1 MNEQS
6 WDTRN
11 QDSRRSIFSK
21 ARIRLKR
28 KQMRKINI
36 SNCQAGMTL
45 GKAVYYDGSS
55 MLIDAGTILTPSH
68 LEELA
73 SLGITELYIQDSLS
87 NDIVVKDVIKDITR
101 LEAIRFMKQTME
113 KYSLE
118 GMPSSLSINSIVDR
132 ILNDILDS
140 EEIIVNLMDIKT
152 YDGYTFSHCV
162 NVCILSLIIGIK
174 LKLGQTELQE
184 LGVGALLH
192 DIGKVLIPPEI
203 LNKKASL
210 SNGEFE
216 VIKRHSSLG
225 YDILK
230 NIPGISRKSALVA
243 LNHHERCDGKGY
255 PMALHGEEIHLY
267 SKIVAVTDI
276 FDALTSDRIY
286 RRKIDTYKAINYLE
300 SINNLLLD
308 SQILSCFLK
317 FIPPYPIGTEVTMN
331 SGEKGFVIQLNKSH
345 TPVVRLVLNSDGTP
359 KNRYTEVDLE
369 NSKGY
374 FIMSPD

>member
-1 MNEQS
+1 
-6 WDTRN
+6 
-11 QDSRRSIFSK
+11 
-21 ARIRLKR
+21 
-28 KQMRKINI
+28 MRKINI

-55 MLIDAGTILTPSH
+55 MLIDEGTVLTPSH
-68 LEELA
+68 LAQIA
-73 SLGITELYIQDSLS
+73 SLGITELYIHDNFSK
-87 NDIVVKDVIKDITR
+87 DIEVKDVIRDITR
-101 LEAIRFMKQTME
+101 LEAILFMKQTME

-118 GMPSSLSINSIVDR
+118 GMPPSGHIISIVDK

-152 YDGYTFSHCV
+152 FDGYTFSHSV

-174 LKLGQTELQE
+174 LKLGQAELQE

-192 DIGKVLIPPEI
+192 DIGKVLIPTEI

-210 SNGEFE
+210 SNDEFE
-216 VIKRHSSLG
+216 VIKRHSKLG

-230 NIPGISRKSALVA
+230 NIPGISDKSALVA

-255 PMALHGEEIHLY
+255 PMALHKEEIHLY

-286 RRKIDTYKAINYLE
+286 RKKMGTFNAINYLE
-300 SINNLLLD
+300 SINNMLLD
-308 SQILSCFLK
+308 SQILGCFLNV
-317 FIPPYPIGTEVTMN
+317 IPPYPIGTEVTLS
-331 SGEKGFVIQLNKSH
+331 SGEKGIVCGLNKSH
-345 TPVVRLVLNSDGTP
+345 IPIVRLNVNADGTSKYP
-359 KNRYTEVDLE
+359 YEEINLE
-369 NSKGY
+369 RSNNCIIVS
-374 FIMSPD
+374 SC